1 MKGQDRKKI
10 IAYLHPELY
19 KQDKKAKYV
28 IDEIPQ
34 SLRGEFYRQ
43 AVVVGA
49 ALSQID
55 NRLLSLISTFYAG
68 EFSADNLLILIR
80 NVIGDVES
88 LATDNQQKNL
98 TAESD
103 LIEKKIANKL
113 SLLKK

>member
-1 MKGQDRKKI
+1 MKTQDRKKI
-10 IAYLHPELY
+10 VAYLHPELY

-34 SLRGEFYRQ
+34 SLRGDFYRQ

-49 ALSQID
+49 ALLQID

-80 NVIGDVES
+80 NLIGDVEL
-88 LATDNQQKNL
+88 LATKNL
-98 TAESD
+98 TAEGD